1 MTVTTTQDNNPDT
14 DNSDQPD
21 RKDPGMKMHTVI
33 ESPID
38 ELTLVAT
45 DGTLS
50 ALYMVEQSHLP
61 SKDAFGRRAS
71 NDEARAVFGDVIDQL
86 GEYFAG
92 RRTDFR
98 LTTRPEGTE
107 FQRSVWKALTEIPYG
122 QTRTYGQIAARI
134 GSPKS
139 SRAVGMANGRNPLSI
154 IVPCHRV
161 IGSSGSLI
169 GYGGGVDRKR
179 FLLELE
185 TAQTTMAV

>member
-1 MTVTTTQDNNPDT
+1 
-14 DNSDQPD
+14 
-21 RKDPGMKMHTVI
+21 MKIHTVI

-50 ALYMVEQSHLP
+50 ALYMVEQTHLP
-61 SKDAFGRRAS
+61 PVDAFGRRA
-71 NDEARAVFGDVIDQL
+71 DEREARGVFGAVIDQL
-86 GEYFAG
+86 SEYFAG
-92 RRTDFR
+92 ERTDFEFE
-98 LTTRPEGTE
+98 TRPDGTD
-107 FQRSVWKALTEIPYG
+107 FQKRVWHALREIPYG
-122 QTRTYGQIAARI
+122 QTRTYGQIAEQI
-134 GSPKS
+134 GNPKS

-185 TAQTTMAV
+185 TAQTRMSV